1 MTTNPT
7 LTQSFAQRLLSIWGR
22 WTSPLPQIKS
32 PEDRRAAR
40 FTASVLLATALF
52 TLLSELITFI
62 AALRESL
69 AILQIHVIILL
80 STAIIIVAYVVSRT
94 RYFKLANTF
103 VIVFVFAVCFTLLFL
118 DPVGFFDVAD
128 FLLIS
133 SVLAAILYRPHAM
146 LYMLG
151 MQIALISLI
160 MVTSNSPLVHEVM
173 FFRIVFLVIMTFALY
188 GLTRYRDQLAEEK
201 EAALQASIA
210 REQTLL
216 ESERHALIEVRDAA
230 LLAARTR
237 SEFLS
242 NMSHELRTPMGGLL
256 GMLELLQE
264 TDLTDEQRQFSD
276 FARQSGRKL
285 LRVLD
290 EILDYSRLE
299 NNRMALE
306 TVPFNPRALLQEVID
321 QHQTNMAK
329 KQITVHVSVTSDLP
343 DEVLGDP
350 NRVRQVL
357 ENLVSNAVKFTEQG
371 EINTRILV
379 LEQSDDRIVIRIEVQ
394 DTGIGISSEHLG
406 RVFDGFVQEDTS
418 ITRRYGGTGLGLTI
432 SRRLV
437 ELMGGTIDVISEK
450 GKGSLFGVTLPAM
463 LVSSQAVEQ
472 LRSQPPMPI
481 ERIEGVP
488 PRILA
493 VDDNE
498 LNLKIIVSALS
509 TVGCIVQT
517 SSNGASAVEAARH
530 MTPELILMDVN
541 MPEMDGLEATRR
553 IRVLGDA
560 YAEVP
565 IIGLSAGV
573 LPQKEIDCYFDAGM
587 NDVLRKPFAIHEL
600 RAVVRSWIAKI
611 RSSRIA

>member
-1 MTTNPT
+1 MTTNPK
-7 LTQSFAQRLLSIWGR
+7 LNQSLVHHLLSLWDR
-22 WTSPLPQIKS
+22 WTTPTDSVVAL
-32 PEDRRAAR
+32 EDRHAAK
-40 FTASVLLATALF
+40 FTASVLLAIALL
-52 TLLSELITFI
+52 TLLSELLTFLFD
-62 AALRESL
+62 LRGSL
-69 AILQIHVIILL
+69 VILQIHAIILL
-80 STAIIIVAYVVSRT
+80 SALILIAAYAVSRT
-94 RYFKLANTF
+94 RYFKLANVF
-103 VIVFVFAVCFTLLFL
+103 VILFVFAVCFMLLFL

-128 FLLIS
+128 FLLLS
-133 SVLAAILYRPHAM
+133 SVLAALLFRPHAM

-151 MQIALISLI
+151 MQITVILLI
-160 MVTSNSPLVHEVM
+160 MLTSNSYVVHEVM
-173 FFRIVFLVIMTFALY
+173 FFRIVFLVIVTFALY
-188 GLTRYRDQLAEEK
+188 GLTRYRDQIADEK

-210 REQTLL
+210 REQSLL

-264 TDLTDEQRQFSD
+264 TELTEEQRQFSD

-306 TVPFNPRALLQEVID
+306 TVPFSPRALLQEVISH
-321 QHQTNMAK
+321 HQTDVAK
-329 KQITVHVSVTSDLP
+329 KQVVIQINAAPDLP

-350 NRVRQVL
+350 NRVRQIL
-357 ENLVSNAVKFTEQG
+357 ENLVSNAVKFTDQG

-379 LEQSDDRIVIRIEVQ
+379 LEQSDDRIVIRFEVQ
-394 DTGIGISSEHLG
+394 DTGIGISSEQLG

-437 ELMGGTIDVISEK
+437 ELMGGAIDVISEK
-450 GKGSLFGVTLPAM
+450 GKGSLFIVTLPAM
-463 LVSSQAVEQ
+463 LVSGQTIEQ
-472 LRSQPPMPI
+472 LSSLPPSPI
-481 ERIEGVP
+481 QRIEGVP

-493 VDDNE
+493 VDDND

-517 SSNGASAVEAARH
+517 SSNGANAVESARQ
-530 MTPELILMDVN
+530 MTPDIILMDVN

-553 IRVLGDA
+553 IRSLGEA
-560 YAEVP
+560 YTDIP

-573 LPQKEIDCYFDAGM
+573 LPQKEVDCYLDAGM

-611 RSSRIA
+611 RSSHIA